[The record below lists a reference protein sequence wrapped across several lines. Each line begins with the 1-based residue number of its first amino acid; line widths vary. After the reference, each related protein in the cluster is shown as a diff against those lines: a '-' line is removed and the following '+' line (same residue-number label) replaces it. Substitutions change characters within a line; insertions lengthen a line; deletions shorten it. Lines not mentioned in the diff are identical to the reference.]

1 MSFKDYVWNKNFELK
16 GYFSDSPSNIASNDS
31 LSGILHY
38 TPQEIILELFGE
50 FPDETGNSFG
60 FSKDLEKIYGFS
72 SDGNVLILNT
82 YGKTMEHISTPG
94 FSIIKYRIEKFKL
107 YNIFYNKLENF
118 DSKPEDWVALIDKL
132 EKEEVMEFRFSFE
145 HIEEWI
151 EKSLVTFKYKDD
163 KYIFESSVNDYQ
175 PTKVLIDT
183 LKINFEDCASLY
195 PLYETTSFRSKYY
208 IKFTPLDSETKEFDD
223 FYDAARKFNGFI
235 EILSNV
241 PISFTN
247 IEFLV
252 QDVLIDEN
260 RIPLIN
266 GKFFVQHA
274 RKYKKWNKSSQ
285 QNISLS
291 KLDTNFEQ
299 ILNHWFDK
307 TEELEFI
314 VKQFSK
320 NLHGDLY
327 IEDQLVDAIRNLEVY
342 SRNFKIEQNGKTR
355 KLILAERLKEL
366 FTSIDNSIKDKILP
380 IELDMDSFIN
390 KLVQTRNY
398 YTHGD
403 KKERYPEMITNFNE
417 MYDTKVLLQEV
428 LRYYIYKELG
438 RKYDFRNI

>member
-1 MSFKDYVWNKNFELK
+1 MSFNDYVWDQDFELK
-16 GYFSDSPSNIASNDS
+16 GYFSDSPGNIASNDS

-38 TPQEIILELFGE
+38 TPQEITLEIYGE

-60 FSKDLEKIYGFS
+60 FSKDLEKIYGFT

-94 FSIIKYRIEKFKL
+94 FSIIKYGIEKFKL
-107 YNIFYNKLENF
+107 YDIFYSKLENF
-118 DSKPEDWVALIDKL
+118 NSKPDDWIALFEKL
-132 EKEEVMEFRFSFE
+132 KREEVMEFRFSFD

-151 EKSLVTFKYKDD
+151 EKSLVTIKRKENKD
-163 KYIFESSVNDYQ
+163 IFESSINDYK
-175 PTKVLIDT
+175 TTIALIKS
-183 LKINFEDCASLY
+183 LNIKFEDSPILY
-195 PLYETTSFRSKYY
+195 LSYTSTSFRSNYY
-208 IKFTPLDSETKEFDD
+208 IKFTPFNSDTKKFND
-223 FYDAARKFNGFI
+223 FYGAARKFNEFI

-252 QDVLIDEN
+252 QDVSIDEN
-260 RIPLIN
+260 RIPLIK

-285 QNISLS
+285 KKISLS
-291 KLDTNFEQ
+291 KLDTNFNQ

-320 NLHGDLY
+320 ILHADLY
-327 IEDQLVDAIRNLEVY
+327 LEDQLVDAIRNLEVY
-342 SRNFKIEQNGKTR
+342 SRNFQIEQNGKKRELT
-355 KLILAERLKEL
+355 LSERLKEL
-366 FTSIDNSIKDKILP
+366 FNSIDKVNQDKILP
-380 IELDMDSFIN
+380 IELDKDSFIT

-403 KKERYPEMITNFNE
+403 KKQRYPEMITNFNE

-428 LRYYIYKELG
+428 LRYYIHKELG
-438 RKYDFRNI
+438 MKYDF

>member
-1 MSFKDYVWNKNFELK
+1 MSFNDYVWDKDFELK

-38 TPQEIILELFGE
+38 TPQEITLEIYGE
-50 FPDETGNSFG
+50 FPDETGNLFG
-60 FSKDLEKIYGFS
+60 FSKDLEKIYGFT

-94 FSIIKYRIEKFKL
+94 FSIIKYGIEKFKL
-107 YNIFYNKLENF
+107 YDIFYSKLENF
-118 DSKPEDWVALIDKL
+118 NSKPDDWIALFEKL
-132 EKEEVMEFRFSFE
+132 KREEVMEFRFSFD

-151 EKSLVTFKYKDD
+151 EKSLVTIKRKENKD
-163 KYIFESSVNDYQ
+163 IFESSINDYK
-175 PTKVLIDT
+175 TTIALIKS
-183 LKINFEDCASLY
+183 LNIKFEDSPILY
-195 PLYETTSFRSKYY
+195 LSYTSTSFRSNYY
-208 IKFTPLDSETKEFDD
+208 IKFTPFNSDTKKFND
-223 FYDAARKFNGFI
+223 FYGAARKFNEFI

-252 QDVLIDEN
+252 QDILIDEN
-260 RIPLIN
+260 RIPLIK
-266 GKFFVQHA
+266 GKFFVQHD

-291 KLDTNFEQ
+291 KLDTDFDQ

-327 IEDQLVDAIRNLEVY
+327 LEDQLVDAIRNLEVY
-342 SRNFKIEQNGKTR
+342 SRNFQIDQNGKQR
-355 KLILAERLKEL
+355 KLFLSKRLKEL
-366 FTSIDNSIKDKILP
+366 FTSIDNINQDKIFP
-380 IELDMDSFIN
+380 KELDRKSFIK
-390 KLVQTRNY
+390 KLVDTRNY

-403 KKERYPEMITNFNE
+403 KKENHPKLITDFHE

-428 LRYYIYKELG
+428 LRYFIYKELG
-438 RKYDFRNI
+438 MEYDL

>member
-1 MSFKDYVWNKNFELK
+1 MSFKDYVLDKDFELR
-16 GYFSDSPSNIASNDS
+16 GYFSDSPGNIASNDS
-31 LSGILHY
+31 LSGVLHY
-38 TPQEIILELFGE
+38 TPQEITLELFGE

-94 FSIIKYRIEKFKL
+94 FSIIKYGIEKFKL
-107 YNIFYNKLENF
+107 YNIFYSKLENF
-118 DSKPEDWVALIDKL
+118 DSKSEDWVALIDKL

-151 EKSLVTFKYKDD
+151 EKSLVTIKHRKNKD
-163 KYIFESSVNDYQ
+163 IFESSINDYKS
-175 PTKVLIDT
+175 TNALIKS
-183 LKINFEDCASLY
+183 LKIKFEDSPILY
-195 PLYETTSFRSKYY
+195 SSYTTTSFRSKYY
-208 IKFTPLDSETKEFDD
+208 IKFTPLDSETKKFND

-235 EILSNV
+235 EILSNI

-260 RIPLIN
+260 RIPLIK
-266 GKFFVQHA
+266 GKFFVQHD

-291 KLDTNFEQ
+291 KLDTNFDQ

-327 IEDQLVDAIRNLEVY
+327 LEDQLVDAIRNLEVY
-342 SRNFKIEQNGKTR
+342 SRNFQIDENGKPRELTLS
-355 KLILAERLKEL
+355 KRLKEL
-366 FTSIDNSIKDKILP
+366 FTSIDNINQDKIFP
-380 IELDMDSFIN
+380 KELDRKFFIK
-390 KLVQTRNY
+390 KLVDSRNY

-403 KKERYPEMITNFNE
+403 KKENHPKLITDFHE

-428 LRYYIYKELG
+428 LRYFIYKELG
-438 RKYDFRNI
+438 MNYNL

>member
-1 MSFKDYVWNKNFELK
+1 MSFNDYVWDKDFELK

-38 TPQEIILELFGE
+38 TPQEITLELFGE

-94 FSIIKYRIEKFKL
+94 FSIIKYGIEKFKL
-107 YNIFYNKLENF
+107 YNIFYSKLENF
-118 DSKPEDWVALIDKL
+118 DSKPEDWIALIDKL

-151 EKSLVTFKYKDD
+151 EKSLVTIKYRENKD
-163 KYIFESSVNDYQ
+163 IFESSINDYKS
-175 PTKVLIDT
+175 TNALIKS
-183 LKINFEDCASLY
+183 LKIKFEDSPILY
-195 PLYETTSFRSKYY
+195 SSYTTTSFRSKYF
-208 IKFTPLDSETKEFDD
+208 IKFTPFDSETKKFND

-342 SRNFKIEQNGKTR
+342 SRNFQIDQNGKQR
-355 KLILAERLKEL
+355 KLFLSKRLKEL
-366 FTSIDNSIKDKILP
+366 FTSIDNINQDKIFP
-380 IELDMDSFIN
+380 KELDRKSFIK
-390 KLVQTRNY
+390 KLVDTRNY

-403 KKERYPEMITNFNE
+403 KKENHPKLITDFHE

-428 LRYYIYKELG
+428 LRYFIYKELG
-438 RKYDFRNI
+438 MEYDL

>member
-1 MSFKDYVWNKNFELK
+1 MSFKDYVLDKDFELK
-16 GYFSDSPSNIASNDS
+16 GYFSDSPGNIASNDS

-38 TPQEIILELFGE
+38 TPQEITLELFGE

-94 FSIIKYRIEKFKL
+94 FSIIKYGIENFKL
-107 YNIFYNKLENF
+107 YNIFYSKLENF
-118 DSKPEDWVALIDKL
+118 DSKPEDWVVLIDKL
-132 EKEEVMEFRFSFE
+132 ENEEVMEFRFSFE

-151 EKSLVTFKYKDD
+151 EKSLVTIKHRENKD
-163 KYIFESSVNDYQ
+163 IFESSINDYKS
-175 PTKVLIDT
+175 TNALIKS
-183 LKINFEDCASLY
+183 LKIKFEDSPILY
-195 PLYETTSFRSKYY
+195 SSYTTTSFRSKYY
-208 IKFTPLDSETKEFDD
+208 IKLTPIDSETKKFND

-260 RIPLIN
+260 RISLIN
-266 GKFFVQHA
+266 GKFFVQHD

-291 KLDTNFEQ
+291 KLDTNFDQ

-327 IEDQLVDAIRNLEVY
+327 LEDQLVDAIRNLEVY
-342 SRNFKIEQNGKTR
+342 SRNFHIDQNGKLRELTLS
-355 KLILAERLKEL
+355 KRLKKL
-366 FTSIDNSIKDKILP
+366 FTSIDNINKDKIFP
-380 IELDMDSFIN
+380 KELDRKSFIK
-390 KLVQTRNY
+390 KLVDTRNY

-403 KKERYPEMITNFNE
+403 KKENHPKLITDFHE
-417 MYDTKVLLQEV
+417 MYDTKVLLQEI
-428 LRYYIYKELG
+428 LRYFIYKELG
-438 RKYDFRNI
+438 MEYDLRNL

>member
-1 MSFKDYVWNKNFELK
+1 MSFNDYVWDQDFELK
-16 GYFSDSPSNIASNDS
+16 GYFSDSPGNIASNDS

-38 TPQEIILELFGE
+38 TPQEITLEIFGE
-50 FPDETGNSFG
+50 FSDETGNSFG
-60 FSKDLEKIYGFS
+60 FSKDLEKIYGFT

-94 FSIIKYRIEKFKL
+94 FSIIKYGIEKFKL
-107 YNIFYNKLENF
+107 YDIFYSKLENF
-118 DSKPEDWVALIDKL
+118 NSKPDDWIALFEKL
-132 EKEEVMEFRFSFE
+132 KREEVMEFRFSFD

-151 EKSLVTFKYKDD
+151 EKSLVTIKRKENKD
-163 KYIFESSVNDYQ
+163 IFESSINDYK
-175 PTKVLIDT
+175 TTIALIKS
-183 LKINFEDCASLY
+183 LNIKFEDSPILY
-195 PLYETTSFRSKYY
+195 LSYTSTSFRSNYY
-208 IKFTPLDSETKEFDD
+208 IKFTPVNSDTKKFND
-223 FYDAARKFNGFI
+223 FYGAARKFNEFI

-252 QDVLIDEN
+252 QDVLIDKN
-260 RIPLIN
+260 HIPLIK

-285 QNISLS
+285 KNISLS

-327 IEDQLVDAIRNLEVY
+327 LEDQLVDAIRNLEVY
-342 SRNFKIEQNGKTR
+342 SRNFKLDENGKTR
-355 KLILAERLKEL
+355 KMILSERLKEL
-366 FTSIDNSIKDKILP
+366 FTSIDKINQDKILP
-380 IELDMDSFIN
+380 IELDKDSFIT

-403 KKERYPEMITNFNE
+403 KKQRYPEMITNFNE

-438 RKYDFRNI
+438 MKYDF

>member
-1 MSFKDYVWNKNFELK
+1 MSFNDYVWDKDFELK

-38 TPQEIILELFGE
+38 TPQEITLELFGE

-94 FSIIKYRIEKFKL
+94 FSIIKYGIEKFKL
-107 YNIFYNKLENF
+107 YNIFYSELENF
-118 DSKPEDWVALIDKL
+118 DSKPDDWVALIDKL

-151 EKSLVTFKYKDD
+151 EKSLVTIKYRENKD
-163 KYIFESSVNDYQ
+163 IFESSINDYKS
-175 PTKVLIDT
+175 TNALIKS
-183 LKINFEDCASLY
+183 LKIKFEDSPILY
-195 PLYETTSFRSKYY
+195 SSYTTTSFRSKYF
-208 IKFTPLDSETKEFDD
+208 IKFTPFDSETKKFND

-252 QDVLIDEN
+252 QDILIDEN
-260 RIPLIN
+260 RIPLIK
-266 GKFFVQHA
+266 GKFFVQHD

-291 KLDTNFEQ
+291 KLDTDFDQ

-327 IEDQLVDAIRNLEVY
+327 LEDQLVDAIRNLEVY
-342 SRNFKIEQNGKTR
+342 SRNFQINQNGKQR
-355 KLILAERLKEL
+355 KLFLSKRLKEL
-366 FTSIDNSIKDKILP
+366 FTSIDNINQDKIFP
-380 IELDMDSFIN
+380 KELDRKSFIK
-390 KLVQTRNY
+390 KLVDTRNY

-403 KKERYPEMITNFNE
+403 KKENHPKLITDFHE

-428 LRYYIYKELG
+428 LRYFIYKELG
-438 RKYDFRNI
+438 MEYDL

>member
-1 MSFKDYVWNKNFELK
+1 MSFNDYVWDKDFELK
-16 GYFSDSPSNIASNDS
+16 GYFSDSPGNIASNDS

-38 TPQEIILELFGE
+38 TPQEITLEIYGE

-60 FSKDLEKIYGFS
+60 FSKDLEKIYGFT

-82 YGKTMEHISTPG
+82 YGKTMEYISTPG
-94 FSIIKYRIEKFKL
+94 FSIIKYGIEKFKL
-107 YNIFYNKLENF
+107 YDIFYSKLENF
-118 DSKPEDWVALIDKL
+118 NSKPDDWIALFEKL
-132 EKEEVMEFRFSFE
+132 KREEVMEFRFSFD

-151 EKSLVTFKYKDD
+151 EKSLVTIKRKENKD
-163 KYIFESSVNDYQ
+163 IFESSINDYK
-175 PTKVLIDT
+175 TTIALIKS
-183 LKINFEDCASLY
+183 LNIKFEDSPILY
-195 PLYETTSFRSKYY
+195 LSYTSTSFRSNYY
-208 IKFTPLDSETKEFDD
+208 IKFTPFNSDTKKFND
-223 FYDAARKFNGFI
+223 FYGAARKFNEFI

-252 QDVLIDEN
+252 QDVSIDEN
-260 RIPLIN
+260 RIPLIK

-285 QNISLS
+285 KKISLS
-291 KLDTNFEQ
+291 KLDTNFNQ

-320 NLHGDLY
+320 NLHADLY
-327 IEDQLVDAIRNLEVY
+327 LEDQLVDAIRNLEVY
-342 SRNFKIEQNGKTR
+342 SRNFQIEQNGKKRELT
-355 KLILAERLKEL
+355 LSERLKEL
-366 FTSIDNSIKDKILP
+366 FNSIDKVNQDKILP
-380 IELDMDSFIN
+380 IELDKDSFIT

-403 KKERYPEMITNFNE
+403 KKQRYPEMITNFNE

-428 LRYYIYKELG
+428 LRYYIHKELG
-438 RKYDFRNI
+438 MKYDF

>member
-1 MSFKDYVWNKNFELK
+1 MSFKDYVLDKDFELR
-16 GYFSDSPSNIASNDS
+16 GYFSDSPGNIASNDS
-31 LSGILHY
+31 LSGVLHY
-38 TPQEIILELFGE
+38 TPQEITLELFGE
-50 FPDETGNSFG
+50 FPDEIGNSFG

-94 FSIIKYRIEKFKL
+94 FSIIKYGIEKFKL
-107 YNIFYNKLENF
+107 YNIFYSKLENF
-118 DSKPEDWVALIDKL
+118 DSKSEDWVALIDKL

-151 EKSLVTFKYKDD
+151 EKSLVTIKHRKNKD
-163 KYIFESSVNDYQ
+163 IFESSINDYKS
-175 PTKVLIDT
+175 TNALIKS
-183 LKINFEDCASLY
+183 LKIKFEDSPILY
-195 PLYETTSFRSKYY
+195 SSYTTTSFRSKYY
-208 IKFTPLDSETKEFDD
+208 IKFTPLDSETKKFND
-223 FYDAARKFNGFI
+223 FYDAACKFNGFI
-235 EILSNV
+235 EILSNI

-260 RIPLIN
+260 RIPLIK
-266 GKFFVQHA
+266 GKFFVQHD

-291 KLDTNFEQ
+291 KLDTNFDQ

-327 IEDQLVDAIRNLEVY
+327 LEDQLVDAIRNLEVY
-342 SRNFKIEQNGKTR
+342 SRNFQIDENGKPRELTLS
-355 KLILAERLKEL
+355 KRLKEL
-366 FTSIDNSIKDKILP
+366 FTSIDNINQDKIFP
-380 IELDMDSFIN
+380 KELDRKFFIK
-390 KLVQTRNY
+390 KLVDTRNY

-403 KKERYPEMITNFNE
+403 KKENHPKLITDFHE

-428 LRYYIYKELG
+428 LRYFIYKELG
-438 RKYDFRNI
+438 MNYNL

>member
-1 MSFKDYVWNKNFELK
+1 MSFNDYVWDKDFELK
-16 GYFSDSPSNIASNDS
+16 GYFSDSPGNIASNDS

-38 TPQEIILELFGE
+38 TPQEITLEIYGE

-60 FSKDLEKIYGFS
+60 FSKDLEKIYGFT

-94 FSIIKYRIEKFKL
+94 FSIIKYGIEKFKL
-107 YNIFYNKLENF
+107 YDIFYSKLENF
-118 DSKPEDWVALIDKL
+118 NSKPDDWIALFEKL
-132 EKEEVMEFRFSFE
+132 KREEVMEFRFSFD

-151 EKSLVTFKYKDD
+151 EKSLVTIKRKENKD
-163 KYIFESSVNDYQ
+163 IFESSINDYK
-175 PTKVLIDT
+175 TTIALIKS
-183 LKINFEDCASLY
+183 LNIKFEDSPILY
-195 PLYETTSFRSKYY
+195 LSYTSTSFRSNYY
-208 IKFTPLDSETKEFDD
+208 IKFTPFNSDTKKFND
-223 FYDAARKFNGFI
+223 FYGAARKFNEFI

-252 QDVLIDEN
+252 QDVSIDEN
-260 RIPLIN
+260 RIPLIK

-285 QNISLS
+285 KKISLS
-291 KLDTNFEQ
+291 KLDTNFNQ

-320 NLHGDLY
+320 NLHADLY
-327 IEDQLVDAIRNLEVY
+327 LEDQLVDAIRNLEVY
-342 SRNFKIEQNGKTR
+342 SRNFQIEQNGKKRELT
-355 KLILAERLKEL
+355 LSERLKEL
-366 FTSIDNSIKDKILP
+366 FNSIDKVNQDKILP
-380 IELDMDSFIN
+380 IELDKDSFIT

-403 KKERYPEMITNFNE
+403 KKQRYPEMITNFNE

-428 LRYYIYKELG
+428 LRYYIHKELG
-438 RKYDFRNI
+438 MKYDF

>member
-1 MSFKDYVWNKNFELK
+1 MSFKDYVLDKDFELK
-16 GYFSDSPSNIASNDS
+16 GYFSDSPGNIASNDS

-38 TPQEIILELFGE
+38 TPQEITLELFGE

-60 FSKDLEKIYGFS
+60 FNKDLEKIYGFS

-82 YGKTMEHISTPG
+82 YGKTMEYISTPG
-94 FSIIKYRIEKFKL
+94 FSIIKYGIEKFKL
-107 YNIFYNKLENF
+107 YNIFYSKLENF
-118 DSKPEDWVALIDKL
+118 HSKPDDWVALIDKL

-151 EKSLVTFKYKDD
+151 EKSLVTIKRRENKD
-163 KYIFESSVNDYQ
+163 IFESSINDYK
-175 PTKVLIDT
+175 TTNALIKS
-183 LKINFEDCASLY
+183 LKIKFEDSPILY
-195 PLYETTSFRSKYY
+195 LSYTTTSFRSNYY
-208 IKFTPLDSETKEFDD
+208 IRFTPFDSETKKFND
-223 FYDAARKFNGFI
+223 FYDAASKFNGFI
-235 EILSNV
+235 EILSIV
-241 PISFTN
+241 PILFTN

-252 QDVLIDEN
+252 QDLLIDEN
-260 RIPLIN
+260 RIPLIK
-266 GKFFVQHA
+266 GKFFVQHD

-291 KLDTNFEQ
+291 KLDTNFDQ

-327 IEDQLVDAIRNLEVY
+327 LEDQLVDAIRNLEVY
-342 SRNFKIEQNGKTR
+342 SRNFHIDQNGKPR
-355 KLILAERLKEL
+355 KMSLSERLKEL
-366 FTSIDNSIKDKILP
+366 FTSIDNLNQEKIFP
-380 IELDMDSFIN
+380 KELDRQSFIK

-403 KKERYPEMITNFNE
+403 KKENHPKLITNFKE
-417 MYDTKVLLQEV
+417 MYDTKILLQEV
-428 LRYYIYKELG
+428 LRYFIYKELG
-438 RKYDFRNI
+438 MKYDL

>member
-1 MSFKDYVWNKNFELK
+1 MSFKDYVLDKDFELK
-16 GYFSDSPSNIASNDS
+16 GYFSDSPGNIASNDS
-31 LSGILHY
+31 LSGVLHY
-38 TPQEIILELFGE
+38 TPQEITLELFGE

-94 FSIIKYRIEKFKL
+94 FSIIKYGIEKFKL
-107 YNIFYNKLENF
+107 YNIFYSKLENF
-118 DSKPEDWVALIDKL
+118 DSKSEDWVALIDKL

-151 EKSLVTFKYKDD
+151 EKSLVTIKHRKNKD
-163 KYIFESSVNDYQ
+163 IFESSINDYKS
-175 PTKVLIDT
+175 TNALIKS
-183 LKINFEDCASLY
+183 LKIKFEDSPILY
-195 PLYETTSFRSKYY
+195 SSYTTTSFRSKYY
-208 IKFTPLDSETKEFDD
+208 IKFTPLDSETKKFND

-235 EILSNV
+235 EILSNI

-260 RIPLIN
+260 RIPLIK
-266 GKFFVQHA
+266 GKFFVQHD

-291 KLDTNFEQ
+291 KLDTNFDQ

-327 IEDQLVDAIRNLEVY
+327 LEDQLVDAIRNLEVY
-342 SRNFKIEQNGKTR
+342 SRNFQIDENGKPRELTLS
-355 KLILAERLKEL
+355 KRLKEL
-366 FTSIDNSIKDKILP
+366 FTSIDNINQDKIFP
-380 IELDMDSFIN
+380 KELDRKFFIK
-390 KLVQTRNY
+390 KLVDTRNY

-403 KKERYPEMITNFNE
+403 KKENHPKLITDFHE

-428 LRYYIYKELG
+428 LRYFIYKELG
-438 RKYDFRNI
+438 MNYNL

>member
-94 FSIIKYRIEKFKL
+94 FSIIKYGIEKFKL
-107 YNIFYNKLENF
+107 YNIFYNRLENF

-151 EKSLVTFKYKDD
+151 EKSLVTIKHRENKD
-163 KYIFESSVNDYQ
+163 IFESLINDYKS
-175 PTKVLIDT
+175 TNVLINS
-183 LKINFEDCASLY
+183 LKIKFEDSPILY
-195 PLYETTSFRSKYY
+195 LSYTTTSFRSNYY
-208 IKFTPLDSETKEFDD
+208 IKFTPSDSETKNFND

-260 RIPLIN
+260 RIPLIK
-266 GKFFVQHA
+266 GKFFVQHD

-291 KLDTNFEQ
+291 KLDTNFDQ

-327 IEDQLVDAIRNLEVY
+327 LEDQLVDAIRNLEVY
-342 SRNFKIEQNGKTR
+342 SRNFQNFKIEQNGKSR
-355 KLILAERLKEL
+355 KPSLFERLKRI
-366 FTSIDNSIKDKILP
+366 FTAIDKINKEKIFP
-380 IELDMDSFIN
+380 KELDRKSFIK
-390 KLVQTRNY
+390 KLVDTRNY

-403 KKERYPEMITNFNE
+403 KKENHPKLITNFNE
-417 MYDTKVLLQEV
+417 MYDTKILLQKV
-428 LRYYIYKELG
+428 LRYFIYKELG
-438 RKYDFRNI
+438 MKYDL

>member
-1 MSFKDYVWNKNFELK
+1 MSFKDYVLDKDFELK
-16 GYFSDSPSNIASNDS
+16 GYFSDSPGNIASNDS

-38 TPQEIILELFGE
+38 TPQEITLELFGE

-60 FSKDLEKIYGFS
+60 FNKDLEKIYGFS

-82 YGKTMEHISTPG
+82 YGKTMEYISTPG
-94 FSIIKYRIEKFKL
+94 FSIIKYGIEKFKL
-107 YNIFYNKLENF
+107 YNIFYSKLENF
-118 DSKPEDWVALIDKL
+118 HSKPDDWVALIDKL

-151 EKSLVTFKYKDD
+151 EKSLVTIKRRENKD
-163 KYIFESSVNDYQ
+163 IFESSINDYK
-175 PTKVLIDT
+175 TTNALIKS
-183 LKINFEDCASLY
+183 LKIKFEDSPILY
-195 PLYETTSFRSKYY
+195 LSYTTTSFRSNYY
-208 IKFTPLDSETKEFDD
+208 IKFTPSDSETKNFND

-260 RIPLIN
+260 RIPLIM
-266 GKFFVQHA
+266 GKFFVQHD

-291 KLDTNFEQ
+291 KLDTNFDQ

-327 IEDQLVDAIRNLEVY
+327 LEDQLVDAIRNLEVY
-342 SRNFKIEQNGKTR
+342 SRNFHIDQNGKPR
-355 KLILAERLKEL
+355 KMSLSERLKEL
-366 FTSIDNSIKDKILP
+366 FTSIDNLNQEKIFP
-380 IELDMDSFIN
+380 KELDRQSFIK

-403 KKERYPEMITNFNE
+403 KKENHPKLITNFKE
-417 MYDTKVLLQEV
+417 MYDTKILLQEV
-428 LRYYIYKELG
+428 LRYFIYKELG
-438 RKYDFRNI
+438 MKYDL

>member
-1 MSFKDYVWNKNFELK
+1 MSFNDYVWNKDFELK
-16 GYFSDSPSNIASNDS
+16 GYFSDSPGNIASNDS

-38 TPQEIILELFGE
+38 TPQEITLEIFGE
-50 FPDETGNSFG
+50 FSDETGNSFG
-60 FSKDLEKIYGFS
+60 FSKDLEKIYGFT

-82 YGKTMEHISTPG
+82 YGKTMEYISTPG
-94 FSIIKYRIEKFKL
+94 FSIIKYGIEKFKL
-107 YNIFYNKLENF
+107 YDIFYSKLENF
-118 DSKPEDWVALIDKL
+118 NSKPEDWIVLFDKL
-132 EKEEVMEFRFSFE
+132 KREEIMEFRFSFD

-151 EKSLVTFKYKDD
+151 EKSLVTIKRKENKD
-163 KYIFESSVNDYQ
+163 IFESSINDYK
-175 PTKVLIDT
+175 TTIALIES
-183 LKINFEDCASLY
+183 LNIKFEDSPILY
-195 PLYETTSFRSKYY
+195 LSYTSTSFRSNYY
-208 IKFTPLDSETKEFDD
+208 IKFTPVNSDTKKFND
-223 FYDAARKFNGFI
+223 FYGAARKFNEFI

-252 QDVLIDEN
+252 QDLLIDEN
-260 RIPLIN
+260 RIPLIK
-266 GKFFVQHA
+266 GKFFVQHD

-291 KLDTNFEQ
+291 NLDTNFDQ

-320 NLHGDLY
+320 NLHSDLY

-342 SRNFKIEQNGKTR
+342 SRNFKIEQNGKSR

-366 FTSIDNSIKDKILP
+366 FTSIDNSIQDKILP

-438 RKYDFRNI
+438 MKYDF

>member
-1 MSFKDYVWNKNFELK
+1 MSFNDYVWDKDFELK

-38 TPQEIILELFGE
+38 TPQEITLELFGE

-94 FSIIKYRIEKFKL
+94 FSIIKYGIEKFKL
-107 YNIFYNKLENF
+107 YNIFYSKLENF
-118 DSKPEDWVALIDKL
+118 DSKPEDWIALIDKL

-151 EKSLVTFKYKDD
+151 EKSLVTIKYRENKD
-163 KYIFESSVNDYQ
+163 IFESSINDYKS
-175 PTKVLIDT
+175 TNALIKS
-183 LKINFEDCASLY
+183 LKIKFEDSPILY
-195 PLYETTSFRSKYY
+195 SSYTTTSFRSKYF
-208 IKFTPLDSETKEFDD
+208 IKFTPFDSETKKFND

-252 QDVLIDEN
+252 QDILIDEN
-260 RIPLIN
+260 RIPLIK
-266 GKFFVQHA
+266 GKFFVQHD

-291 KLDTNFEQ
+291 KLDTDFDQ

-327 IEDQLVDAIRNLEVY
+327 LEDQLVDAIRNLEVY
-342 SRNFKIEQNGKTR
+342 SRNFQIDQNGKQR
-355 KLILAERLKEL
+355 KLFLSKRLKEL
-366 FTSIDNSIKDKILP
+366 FTSIDNINQDKIFP
-380 IELDMDSFIN
+380 KELDRKSFIK
-390 KLVQTRNY
+390 KLVDTRNY

-403 KKERYPEMITNFNE
+403 KKENHPKLITDFHE

-428 LRYYIYKELG
+428 LRYFIYKELG
-438 RKYDFRNI
+438 MEYDL

>member
-1 MSFKDYVWNKNFELK
+1 MSFKDYVLDKDFELR
-16 GYFSDSPSNIASNDS
+16 GYFSDSPGNIASNDS
-31 LSGILHY
+31 LSGVLHY
-38 TPQEIILELFGE
+38 TPQEITLELFGE

-94 FSIIKYRIEKFKL
+94 FSIIKYGIEKFKL
-107 YNIFYNKLENF
+107 YNIFYSKLENF
-118 DSKPEDWVALIDKL
+118 DSKSEDWVALIDKL

-151 EKSLVTFKYKDD
+151 EKSLVTIKHRKNKD
-163 KYIFESSVNDYQ
+163 IFESSINDYKS
-175 PTKVLIDT
+175 TNALIKS
-183 LKINFEDCASLY
+183 LKIKFEDSPILY
-195 PLYETTSFRSKYY
+195 SSYTTTSFRSKYY
-208 IKFTPLDSETKEFDD
+208 IKFTPLDSETKKFND

-235 EILSNV
+235 EILSNI

-260 RIPLIN
+260 RIPLIK
-266 GKFFVQHA
+266 GKFFVQHD

-291 KLDTNFEQ
+291 KLDTNFDQ

-327 IEDQLVDAIRNLEVY
+327 LEDQLVDAIRNLEVY
-342 SRNFKIEQNGKTR
+342 SRNFQIDENGKPRELTLS
-355 KLILAERLKEL
+355 KRLKEL
-366 FTSIDNSIKDKILP
+366 FTSIDNINQDKIFP
-380 IELDMDSFIN
+380 KELDRKFFIK
-390 KLVQTRNY
+390 KLVDTRNY

-403 KKERYPEMITNFNE
+403 KKENHPKLITDFHE

-428 LRYYIYKELG
+428 LRYFIYKELG
-438 RKYDFRNI
+438 MNYNL

>member
-1 MSFKDYVWNKNFELK
+1 MSFKDYILDKDFELK
-16 GYFSDSPSNIASNDS
+16 GYFSDSPGNIASNDS
-31 LSGILHY
+31 LSGVLHY
-38 TPQEIILELFGE
+38 TPQEITLELFGE

-94 FSIIKYRIEKFKL
+94 FSIIKYGIEKFKL
-107 YNIFYNKLENF
+107 YNIFYSKLENF

-151 EKSLVTFKYKDD
+151 EKSLVTIKHRKNKD
-163 KYIFESSVNDYQ
+163 IFESSINDYKS
-175 PTKVLIDT
+175 TNALIKS
-183 LKINFEDCASLY
+183 LKIKFEDSPILY
-195 PLYETTSFRSKYY
+195 SSYTTTSFRSKYY
-208 IKFTPLDSETKEFDD
+208 IKFTPLDSETKNFND

-252 QDVLIDEN
+252 QDVLIDKN
-260 RIPLIN
+260 HIPLIK

-285 QNISLS
+285 KNISLS

-327 IEDQLVDAIRNLEVY
+327 LEDQLVDAIRNLEVY
-342 SRNFKIEQNGKTR
+342 SRNFQIDENGKPRELTLY
-355 KLILAERLKEL
+355 KRLKEL
-366 FTSIDNSIKDKILP
+366 FTSIDNINQDKIFP
-380 IELDMDSFIN
+380 KELDRKSFIR
-390 KLVQTRNY
+390 KLVDTRNY

-403 KKERYPEMITNFNE
+403 KKENHPKLITDFHE

-428 LRYYIYKELG
+428 LRYFIYKELG
-438 RKYDFRNI
+438 MEYDL

>member
-1 MSFKDYVWNKNFELK
+1 MSFNDYVWDKDFELK

-38 TPQEIILELFGE
+38 TPQEITLELFGE

-94 FSIIKYRIEKFKL
+94 FSIIKYGIEKFKL
-107 YNIFYNKLENF
+107 YNIFYSKLENF
-118 DSKPEDWVALIDKL
+118 DSKPEDWIALIDKL

-151 EKSLVTFKYKDD
+151 EKSLVTIKYRENKD
-163 KYIFESSVNDYQ
+163 IFESSINDYKS
-175 PTKVLIDT
+175 TNALIKS
-183 LKINFEDCASLY
+183 LKIKFEDSPILY
-195 PLYETTSFRSKYY
+195 SSYTTTSFRSKYF
-208 IKFTPLDSETKEFDD
+208 IKFTPFDSETKKFND

-252 QDVLIDEN
+252 QDVSIDEN
-260 RIPLIN
+260 RIPLIK

-285 QNISLS
+285 KNISLS
-291 KLDTNFEQ
+291 KLDTNFNQ

-327 IEDQLVDAIRNLEVY
+327 LEDQLVDAIRNLEVY
-342 SRNFKIEQNGKTR
+342 SRNFQIDQNGKQR
-355 KLILAERLKEL
+355 KLFLSKRLKEL
-366 FTSIDNSIKDKILP
+366 FTSIDNINQDKIFP
-380 IELDMDSFIN
+380 KELDRKSFIK
-390 KLVQTRNY
+390 KLVDTRNY

-403 KKERYPEMITNFNE
+403 KKENHPKLITDFHE

-428 LRYYIYKELG
+428 LRYFIYKELG
-438 RKYDFRNI
+438 MEYDL

>member
-1 MSFKDYVWNKNFELK
+1 MSFKDYVWDKDFELK
-16 GYFSDSPSNIASNDS
+16 GYFSDSPGNIASNDS

-38 TPQEIILELFGE
+38 TPQEITLELFGE
-50 FPDETGNSFG
+50 FSDETGNSFG

-72 SDGNVLILNT
+72 SDGNILILNT

-94 FSIIKYRIEKFKL
+94 FSIIKYGIENFKL
-107 YNIFYNKLENF
+107 YNILYSELGNF
-118 DSKPEDWVALIDKL
+118 DSKPEDWIALIDKL

-151 EKSLVTFKYKDD
+151 EKSLVTIKYRENKD
-163 KYIFESSVNDYQ
+163 IFESSINDYKS
-175 PTKVLIDT
+175 TNALIKS
-183 LKINFEDCASLY
+183 LKIKFEDSPILY
-195 PLYETTSFRSKYY
+195 SSYTTMSFRSKYY
-208 IKFTPLDSETKEFDD
+208 IKFTPLDSETKKFND

-260 RIPLIN
+260 RISLIK
-266 GKFFVQHA
+266 GKFFVQHD

-291 KLDTNFEQ
+291 KLDTDFNQ

-327 IEDQLVDAIRNLEVY
+327 LEDQLVDAIRNLEVY
-342 SRNFKIEQNGKTR
+342 SRNFQIDQNGKSR
-355 KLILAERLKEL
+355 KPSLFERLKRI
-366 FTSIDNSIKDKILP
+366 FTAIDKINKDKIFP
-380 IELDMDSFIN
+380 KGLDRKSFIK
-390 KLVQTRNY
+390 KLVDTRNY

-403 KKERYPEMITNFNE
+403 KKENHPKLITDFHE

-438 RKYDFRNI
+438 MKYDL

>member
-1 MSFKDYVWNKNFELK
+1 MSFNDYVWDQDFELK
-16 GYFSDSPSNIASNDS
+16 GYFSDSPGNIASNDS

-38 TPQEIILELFGE
+38 TPQEITLEIYGE

-60 FSKDLEKIYGFS
+60 FSKDLEKIYGFT

-94 FSIIKYRIEKFKL
+94 FSIIKYGIEKFKL
-107 YNIFYNKLENF
+107 YDIFYSKLENF
-118 DSKPEDWVALIDKL
+118 NSKPDDWIALFEKL
-132 EKEEVMEFRFSFE
+132 KREEVMEFRFSFD

-151 EKSLVTFKYKDD
+151 EKSLVTIKRKENKD
-163 KYIFESSVNDYQ
+163 IFESSINDYK
-175 PTKVLIDT
+175 TTIALIKS
-183 LKINFEDCASLY
+183 LNIKFEDSPILY
-195 PLYETTSFRSKYY
+195 LSYTSTSFRSNYY
-208 IKFTPLDSETKEFDD
+208 IKFTPFNSDTKKFND
-223 FYDAARKFNGFI
+223 FYGAARKFNEFI

-252 QDVLIDEN
+252 QDVSIDEN
-260 RIPLIN
+260 RIPLIK

-285 QNISLS
+285 KKISLS
-291 KLDTNFEQ
+291 KLDTNFNQ

-320 NLHGDLY
+320 NLHADLY
-327 IEDQLVDAIRNLEVY
+327 LEDQLVDAIRNLEVY
-342 SRNFKIEQNGKTR
+342 SRNFQIEQNGKKRELT
-355 KLILAERLKEL
+355 LSERLKEL
-366 FTSIDNSIKDKILP
+366 FNSIDKVNQDKILP
-380 IELDMDSFIN
+380 IELDKDSFIT

-403 KKERYPEMITNFNE
+403 KKQRYPEMITNFNE

-428 LRYYIYKELG
+428 LRYYIHKELG
-438 RKYDFRNI
+438 MKYDF

>member
-1 MSFKDYVWNKNFELK
+1 MSFKDYVLDKDFELK
-16 GYFSDSPSNIASNDS
+16 GYFSDSPGNIASNDS

-38 TPQEIILELFGE
+38 TPQEITLELFGE

-94 FSIIKYRIEKFKL
+94 FSIIKYGIENFKL
-107 YNIFYNKLENF
+107 YNIFYSKLENF
-118 DSKPEDWVALIDKL
+118 DSKPEDWVVLIDKL
-132 EKEEVMEFRFSFE
+132 ENEEVMEFRFSFE

-151 EKSLVTFKYKDD
+151 EKSLVTIKHRENKD
-163 KYIFESSVNDYQ
+163 IFESSINDYKS
-175 PTKVLIDT
+175 TNALIKS
-183 LKINFEDCASLY
+183 LKIKFEDSPILY
-195 PLYETTSFRSKYY
+195 SSYTTTSFRSKYY
-208 IKFTPLDSETKEFDD
+208 IKLTPIDSETKKFND

-260 RIPLIN
+260 RISLIN
-266 GKFFVQHA
+266 GKFFVQHD

-291 KLDTNFEQ
+291 KLDTDFDQ

-327 IEDQLVDAIRNLEVY
+327 VEDQLVDAIRNLEVY
-342 SRNFKIEQNGKTR
+342 SRNFHIDQNGKLRELTLS
-355 KLILAERLKEL
+355 KRLKKL
-366 FTSIDNSIKDKILP
+366 FTSIDNINKDKIFP
-380 IELDMDSFIN
+380 KELDRKSFIK
-390 KLVQTRNY
+390 KLVDTRNY

-403 KKERYPEMITNFNE
+403 KKENHPKLITDFHE
-417 MYDTKVLLQEV
+417 MYDTKVLLQEI
-428 LRYYIYKELG
+428 LRYFIYKELG
-438 RKYDFRNI
+438 MEYDLRNL

>member
-1 MSFKDYVWNKNFELK
+1 MSFKDYVWDKDFELK
-16 GYFSDSPSNIASNDS
+16 GYFSDSPGNIASNDS

-38 TPQEIILELFGE
+38 TPQEITLELFGE

-94 FSIIKYRIEKFKL
+94 FSIIKYGIEKFKL
-107 YNIFYNKLENF
+107 YNIFYRKLENF
-118 DSKPEDWVALIDKL
+118 HSKPEDWIALIDKL
-132 EKEEVMEFRFSFE
+132 EKEEIMEFRFSFE

-151 EKSLVTFKYKDD
+151 EKSLVTIKHRENKD
-163 KYIFESSVNDYQ
+163 IFESSINDYKS
-175 PTKVLIDT
+175 TKAVINS
-183 LKINFEDCASLY
+183 LKINFKDIPILHSSY
-195 PLYETTSFRSKYY
+195 TTTSFRSNYY
-208 IKFTPLDSETKEFDD
+208 INFTPADSETKKFND
-223 FYDAARKFNGFI
+223 FYDAALKFNEFI
-235 EILSNV
+235 EIISNV

-252 QDVLIDEN
+252 QDVLIAEN
-260 RIPLIN
+260 RIPLIE

-291 KLDTNFEQ
+291 KLDTDFDQ

-327 IEDQLVDAIRNLEVY
+327 LEDQLVDAIRNLEVY
-342 SRNFKIEQNGKTR
+342 SRNFQIDENGKPRELTLS
-355 KLILAERLKEL
+355 KRLKEL
-366 FTSIDNSIKDKILP
+366 FTSIDNINQDKIFP
-380 IELDMDSFIN
+380 KELDRKFFIK
-390 KLVQTRNY
+390 KLVDTRNY

-403 KKERYPEMITNFNE
+403 KKENHPKLITDFHE

-428 LRYYIYKELG
+428 LRYFIYKELG
-438 RKYDFRNI
+438 MNYNL

>member
-1 MSFKDYVWNKNFELK
+1 MSFNDYVWDKDFELK
-16 GYFSDSPSNIASNDS
+16 GYFSDSPGNIASNDS

-38 TPQEIILELFGE
+38 TPQEITLEIFGE
-50 FPDETGNSFG
+50 FSDETGNSFG
-60 FSKDLEKIYGFS
+60 FSKDLEKIYGFT

-94 FSIIKYRIEKFKL
+94 FSIIKYGIEKFKL
-107 YNIFYNKLENF
+107 YNIFYSKLENF
-118 DSKPEDWVALIDKL
+118 NSKPEDWIALFDKL
-132 EKEEVMEFRFSFE
+132 KREEVMEFRFSFD

-151 EKSLVTFKYKDD
+151 EKSLVTIKHKENKD
-163 KYIFESSVNDYQ
+163 IFESSINDYK
-175 PTKVLIDT
+175 TTNALIKS
-183 LKINFEDCASLY
+183 LKINFEDIPILHSSY
-195 PLYETTSFRSKYY
+195 RTTSFRSNYY
-208 IKFTPLDSETKEFDD
+208 IKFTPSDSETKKFND
-223 FYDAARKFNGFI
+223 FYDAALKFNEFI

-252 QDVLIDEN
+252 QDVLIAEK
-260 RIPLIN
+260 RISLIK
-266 GKFFVQHA
+266 GKFFAQHA

-285 QNISLS
+285 KNISLS
-291 KLDTNFEQ
+291 KLDNNFDQ

-320 NLHGDLY
+320 NLHADLY
-327 IEDQLVDAIRNLEVY
+327 LEDQLVDAIRNLEVY
-342 SRNFKIEQNGKTR
+342 SRNFQIEQNGKKRELT
-355 KLILAERLKEL
+355 LSERLKEL
-366 FTSIDNSIKDKILP
+366 FNSIDEVNQDKIFP
-380 IELDMDSFIN
+380 IELDKDSFIT

-403 KKERYPEMITNFNE
+403 KKQRYPEMITNFNE
-417 MYDTKVLLQEV
+417 KYDTKVLLQEV

-438 RKYDFRNI
+438 MKYDF

>member
-1 MSFKDYVWNKNFELK
+1 MSFNDYVWDKDFELK

-38 TPQEIILELFGE
+38 TPQEITLELFGE

-94 FSIIKYRIEKFKL
+94 FSIIKYGIEKFKL
-107 YNIFYNKLENF
+107 YNIFYSKLENF
-118 DSKPEDWVALIDKL
+118 DSKPEDWIALIDKL

-151 EKSLVTFKYKDD
+151 EKSLVTIKYRENKD
-163 KYIFESSVNDYQ
+163 IFESSINDYKS
-175 PTKVLIDT
+175 TNALIKS
-183 LKINFEDCASLY
+183 LKIKFEDSPILY
-195 PLYETTSFRSKYY
+195 SSYTTTSFRSKYF
-208 IKFTPLDSETKEFDD
+208 IKFTPFDSETKKFND

-252 QDVLIDEN
+252 QDILIDEN
-260 RIPLIN
+260 RIPLIK
-266 GKFFVQHA
+266 GKFFVQHD

-291 KLDTNFEQ
+291 KLDTDFDQ

-327 IEDQLVDAIRNLEVY
+327 LEDQLVDAIRNLEVY
-342 SRNFKIEQNGKTR
+342 SRNFQIDQNGKQR
-355 KLILAERLKEL
+355 KLFLSKRLKKL
-366 FTSIDNSIKDKILP
+366 FTSIDNINQDKIFP
-380 IELDMDSFIN
+380 KELDRKSFIK
-390 KLVQTRNY
+390 KLVDTRNY

-403 KKERYPEMITNFNE
+403 KKENHPKLITDFHE

-428 LRYYIYKELG
+428 LRYFIYKELG
-438 RKYDFRNI
+438 MEYDL

>member
-1 MSFKDYVWNKNFELK
+1 MSFNDYVWDKDFELK
-16 GYFSDSPSNIASNDS
+16 GYFSDSPGNIASNDS

-38 TPQEIILELFGE
+38 TPQEITLEIFGE
-50 FPDETGNSFG
+50 FSDETGNSFG
-60 FSKDLEKIYGFS
+60 FSKDLEKIYGFT

-82 YGKTMEHISTPG
+82 YGKTMEYISTPG
-94 FSIIKYRIEKFKL
+94 FSIIKYGIEKFKL
-107 YNIFYNKLENF
+107 YDIFYSKLENF
-118 DSKPEDWVALIDKL
+118 NSKPEDWIVLFDKL
-132 EKEEVMEFRFSFE
+132 KREEVMEFRFSFD

-151 EKSLVTFKYKDD
+151 EKSLVTIKRKENKD
-163 KYIFESSVNDYQ
+163 IFESSINDYK
-175 PTKVLIDT
+175 TTIALIES
-183 LKINFEDCASLY
+183 LNIKFEDSPILY
-195 PLYETTSFRSKYY
+195 LSYTSTSFRSNYY
-208 IKFTPLDSETKEFDD
+208 IKFTPVNSDTKKFND
-223 FYDAARKFNGFI
+223 FYGAARKFNEFI

-252 QDVLIDEN
+252 QDVFIAGN
-260 RIPLIN
+260 RIALIK
-266 GKFFVQHA
+266 GKFFVQHD

-291 KLDTNFEQ
+291 KLDTDFDQ

-327 IEDQLVDAIRNLEVY
+327 LEDQLVDAIRNLEVY
-342 SRNFKIEQNGKTR
+342 SRNFQIDQNGKQR
-355 KLILAERLKEL
+355 ELFLSKRLKQL
-366 FTSIDNSIKDKILP
+366 FTSIDNINQDKIFP
-380 IELDMDSFIN
+380 KELDRKSFIK
-390 KLVQTRNY
+390 KLVDTRNY

-403 KKERYPEMITNFNE
+403 KKENHPKLITDFHE

-438 RKYDFRNI
+438 MEYDL

>member
-1 MSFKDYVWNKNFELK
+1 MSFKDYVLDKDFELK
-16 GYFSDSPSNIASNDS
+16 GYFSDSPGNIASNDS

-38 TPQEIILELFGE
+38 TPQEITLELFGE

-94 FSIIKYRIEKFKL
+94 FSIIKYGIENFKL
-107 YNIFYNKLENF
+107 YNIFYSKLENF
-118 DSKPEDWVALIDKL
+118 DSKPEDWVVLIDKL
-132 EKEEVMEFRFSFE
+132 ENEEVMEFRFSFE

-151 EKSLVTFKYKDD
+151 EKSLVTIKHRENKD
-163 KYIFESSVNDYQ
+163 IFESSINDYKS
-175 PTKVLIDT
+175 TNALIKS
-183 LKINFEDCASLY
+183 LKIKFEDSPILY
-195 PLYETTSFRSKYY
+195 SSYTTTSFRSKYY
-208 IKFTPLDSETKEFDD
+208 IKLTPIDSETKKFND

-260 RIPLIN
+260 RISLIN
-266 GKFFVQHA
+266 GKFFVQHD

-291 KLDTNFEQ
+291 KLDTDFDQ

-327 IEDQLVDAIRNLEVY
+327 LEDQLVDAIRNLEVY
-342 SRNFKIEQNGKTR
+342 SRNFKLDENGETR
-355 KLILAERLKEL
+355 KMILSERLKEL
-366 FTSIDNSIKDKILP
+366 FTSIDNINKDKIFP
-380 IELDMDSFIN
+380 KELDRKSFIK
-390 KLVQTRNY
+390 KLVDTRNY

-403 KKERYPEMITNFNE
+403 KKENHPKLITDFHE
-417 MYDTKVLLQEV
+417 MYDTKVLLQEI
-428 LRYYIYKELG
+428 LRYFIYKELG
-438 RKYDFRNI
+438 MEYDLRNL

>member
-1 MSFKDYVWNKNFELK
+1 MSFKDYILDKDFELK
-16 GYFSDSPSNIASNDS
+16 GYFSDSPGNIASNDS
-31 LSGILHY
+31 LSGVLHY
-38 TPQEIILELFGE
+38 TPQEITLELFGE

-94 FSIIKYRIEKFKL
+94 FSIIKYGIEKFKL
-107 YNIFYNKLENF
+107 YNIFYSKLENF
-118 DSKPEDWVALIDKL
+118 DSKSEDWVALIDKL

-151 EKSLVTFKYKDD
+151 EKSLVTIKHRKNKD
-163 KYIFESSVNDYQ
+163 IFESSINDYKS
-175 PTKVLIDT
+175 TNALIKS
-183 LKINFEDCASLY
+183 LKIKFEDSPILY
-195 PLYETTSFRSKYY
+195 SSYTTKSFRSKYY
-208 IKFTPLDSETKEFDD
+208 IKFTPLDSETKKFND

-235 EILSNV
+235 EILSNI

-260 RIPLIN
+260 RIPLIK
-266 GKFFVQHA
+266 GKFFVQHD

-291 KLDTNFEQ
+291 KLDTNFDQ

-327 IEDQLVDAIRNLEVY
+327 LEDQLVDAIRNLEVY
-342 SRNFKIEQNGKTR
+342 SRNFQIDENGKPRELTLS
-355 KLILAERLKEL
+355 KRLKEL
-366 FTSIDNSIKDKILP
+366 FTSIDNINQDKIFP
-380 IELDMDSFIN
+380 KELDRKFFIK
-390 KLVQTRNY
+390 KLVDTRNY

-403 KKERYPEMITNFNE
+403 KKENHPKLITDFHE

-428 LRYYIYKELG
+428 LRYFIYKELG
-438 RKYDFRNI
+438 MNYNL

>member
-94 FSIIKYRIEKFKL
+94 FSIIKYGIEKVKL
-107 YNIFYNKLENF
+107 YNIFYNRLENF

-208 IKFTPLDSETKEFDD
+208 IKFTPLDSKTKKIND
-223 FYDAARKFNGFI
+223 FYDTALKFNEFI

-252 QDVLIDEN
+252 QDIFIAGN
-260 RIPLIN
+260 RIALIK
-266 GKFFVQHA
+266 GKFFAQHA
-274 RKYKKWNKSSQ
+274 RKYKKWNKNSKK
-285 QNISLS
+285 NISLS

-327 IEDQLVDAIRNLEVY
+327 LEGQLVDAIRNLEVY
-342 SRNFKIEQNGKTR
+342 SRNFQNFKIEQNGKSR
-355 KLILAERLKEL
+355 KPSLFERLKRI
-366 FTSIDNSIKDKILP
+366 FTAIDKINKEKIFP
-380 IELDMDSFIN
+380 KELDRKSFIK
-390 KLVQTRNY
+390 KLVDTRNY

-403 KKERYPEMITNFNE
+403 KKENHPKLITDFHE

-438 RKYDFRNI
+438 MEYDL

>member
-1 MSFKDYVWNKNFELK
+1 MSFKDYVLDKDFELK
-16 GYFSDSPSNIASNDS
+16 GYFSDSPGNIASNDS

-38 TPQEIILELFGE
+38 TPQEITLELFGE

-94 FSIIKYRIEKFKL
+94 FSIIKYGIENFKL
-107 YNIFYNKLENF
+107 YNIFYSKLENF
-118 DSKPEDWVALIDKL
+118 DSKPEDWVVLIDKL
-132 EKEEVMEFRFSFE
+132 ENEEVMEFRFSFE

-151 EKSLVTFKYKDD
+151 EKSLVTIKHRENKD
-163 KYIFESSVNDYQ
+163 IFESSINDYKA
-175 PTKVLIDT
+175 TNALIKS
-183 LKINFEDCASLY
+183 LKIKFEDSPILY
-195 PLYETTSFRSKYY
+195 SSYTTTSFRSKYY
-208 IKFTPLDSETKEFDD
+208 IKLTPIDSETKKFND

-260 RIPLIN
+260 RISLIN
-266 GKFFVQHA
+266 GKFFVQHD

-291 KLDTNFEQ
+291 KLDTDFDQ

-327 IEDQLVDAIRNLEVY
+327 VEDQLVDAIRNLEVY
-342 SRNFKIEQNGKTR
+342 SRNFHIDQNGKLRELTLS
-355 KLILAERLKEL
+355 KRLKKL
-366 FTSIDNSIKDKILP
+366 FTSIDNINKDKIFP
-380 IELDMDSFIN
+380 KELDRKSFIK
-390 KLVQTRNY
+390 KLVDTRNY

-403 KKERYPEMITNFNE
+403 KKENHPKLITDFHE
-417 MYDTKVLLQEV
+417 MYDTKVLLQEI
-428 LRYYIYKELG
+428 LRYFIYKELG
-438 RKYDFRNI
+438 MEYDLRNL

>member
-1 MSFKDYVWNKNFELK
+1 MSFKDYVLDKDFELK
-16 GYFSDSPSNIASNDS
+16 GYFSDSPGNIASNDS

-38 TPQEIILELFGE
+38 TPQEITLELFGE

-60 FSKDLEKIYGFS
+60 FNKDLEKIYGFS

-82 YGKTMEHISTPG
+82 YGKTMEYISTPG
-94 FSIIKYRIEKFKL
+94 FSIIKYGIEKFKL
-107 YNIFYNKLENF
+107 YNIFYSKLENF
-118 DSKPEDWVALIDKL
+118 HSKPDDWVALIDKL

-151 EKSLVTFKYKDD
+151 EKSLVTIKRRENKD
-163 KYIFESSVNDYQ
+163 IFESSINDYK
-175 PTKVLIDT
+175 TTNALIKS
-183 LKINFEDCASLY
+183 LKIKFEDSPILY
-195 PLYETTSFRSKYY
+195 LSYTTTSFRSNYY
-208 IKFTPLDSETKEFDD
+208 IKFTPSDSETKNFND

-260 RIPLIN
+260 RIPLIM
-266 GKFFVQHA
+266 GKFFVQHD

-327 IEDQLVDAIRNLEVY
+327 LEDQLVDAIRNLEVY
-342 SRNFKIEQNGKTR
+342 
-355 KLILAERLKEL
+355 
-366 FTSIDNSIKDKILP
+366 
-380 IELDMDSFIN
+380 
-390 KLVQTRNY
+390 
-398 YTHGD
+398 
-403 KKERYPEMITNFNE
+403 
-417 MYDTKVLLQEV
+417 
-428 LRYYIYKELG
+428 
-438 RKYDFRNI
+438 

>member
-1 MSFKDYVWNKNFELK
+1 MSFNDYVWDKDFELK
-16 GYFSDSPSNIASNDS
+16 WYFSDSPSNIASNDS

-38 TPQEIILELFGE
+38 TPQEITLELFGE

-94 FSIIKYRIEKFKL
+94 FSIIKYGIEKFKL
-107 YNIFYNKLENF
+107 YNIFYSKLENF
-118 DSKPEDWVALIDKL
+118 DSKPEDWIALIDKL

-151 EKSLVTFKYKDD
+151 EKSLVTIKYRENKD
-163 KYIFESSVNDYQ
+163 IFESSINDYKS
-175 PTKVLIDT
+175 TNALIKS
-183 LKINFEDCASLY
+183 LKIKFEDSPILY
-195 PLYETTSFRSKYY
+195 SSYTTTSFRSKYF
-208 IKFTPLDSETKEFDD
+208 IKFTPFDSETKKFND

-252 QDVLIDEN
+252 QDILIDEN
-260 RIPLIN
+260 RIPLIK
-266 GKFFVQHA
+266 GKFFVQHD

-291 KLDTNFEQ
+291 KLDTDFDQ

-327 IEDQLVDAIRNLEVY
+327 LEDQLVDAIRNLEVY
-342 SRNFKIEQNGKTR
+342 SRNFQIDQNGKQR
-355 KLILAERLKEL
+355 KLFLSKRLKEL
-366 FTSIDNSIKDKILP
+366 FTSIDNINQDKIFP
-380 IELDMDSFIN
+380 KELDRKSFIK
-390 KLVQTRNY
+390 KLVDTRNY

-403 KKERYPEMITNFNE
+403 KKENQPKLITDFQE

-428 LRYYIYKELG
+428 LRYFIYKELG
-438 RKYDFRNI
+438 MEYDL

>member
-1 MSFKDYVWNKNFELK
+1 MSFNDYVWDKDFELK
-16 GYFSDSPSNIASNDS
+16 GYFSDSPGNIASNDS

-38 TPQEIILELFGE
+38 TPQEITLEIFGE

-60 FSKDLEKIYGFS
+60 FSRDLEKIYGFT

-94 FSIIKYRIEKFKL
+94 FSIIKYGIEKFKL
-107 YNIFYNKLENF
+107 YNIFYSKLENF
-118 DSKPEDWVALIDKL
+118 NSKPEDWIALFDKL
-132 EKEEVMEFRFSFE
+132 EREEVIEFRFSFE

-151 EKSLVTFKYKDD
+151 EKSLVTIKHWENKDV
-163 KYIFESSVNDYQ
+163 FESSINDYK
-175 PTKVLIDT
+175 TTIALIKS
-183 LKINFEDCASLY
+183 LKIKFEDIPILHSSY
-195 PLYETTSFRSKYY
+195 TTTSFRSNYY
-208 IKFTPLDSETKEFDD
+208 IKFTPSDSETKKFND
-223 FYDAARKFNGFI
+223 FYDAALKFNEFI

-252 QDVLIDEN
+252 QDVLIAEN
-260 RIPLIN
+260 RIPLIK

-285 QNISLS
+285 KNISLS
-291 KLDTNFEQ
+291 KLDNNFDQ
-299 ILNHWFDK
+299 ILNNWFDK

-327 IEDQLVDAIRNLEVY
+327 LEDQLVDAIRNLEVY
-342 SRNFKIEQNGKTR
+342 SRNFQIEQNGNTR
-355 KLILAERLKEL
+355 ERTLSERLKEL
-366 FTSIDNSIKDKILP
+366 FTSIDNINQDKIFP
-380 IELDMDSFIN
+380 KELDRKSFIK
-390 KLVQTRNY
+390 KLVDTRNY

-403 KKERYPEMITNFNE
+403 KKENHPKLITDFHE

-438 RKYDFRNI
+438 INYNIEF

>member
-1 MSFKDYVWNKNFELK
+1 MSFKDYVWDKDFELK
-16 GYFSDSPSNIASNDS
+16 GYFSDSPGNIASNDS

-38 TPQEIILELFGE
+38 TPQEITLELFGE

-94 FSIIKYRIEKFKL
+94 FSIIKYGIEKFKL
-107 YNIFYNKLENF
+107 YNIFYRKLENF
-118 DSKPEDWVALIDKL
+118 HSKPEDWIALIDKL
-132 EKEEVMEFRFSFE
+132 EKEEIMEFRFSFE

-151 EKSLVTFKYKDD
+151 EKSLVTIKHRENKD
-163 KYIFESSVNDYQ
+163 IFESSINDYKS
-175 PTKVLIDT
+175 TKAVINSI
-183 LKINFEDCASLY
+183 KINFEDYPLLY
-195 PLYETTSFRSKYY
+195 SLYETTSFRSKYY
-208 IKFTPLDSETKEFDD
+208 IKFTPLDSETKEFND

-260 RIPLIN
+260 RIPLIK
-266 GKFFVQHA
+266 GKFFVQHD
-274 RKYKKWNKSSQ
+274 RNYKKWNKSFQ

-291 KLDTNFEQ
+291 KLDTDFDQ
-299 ILNHWFDK
+299 ILNQWFDK

-327 IEDQLVDAIRNLEVY
+327 LEDQLVDAIRNLEVY
-342 SRNFKIEQNGKTR
+342 SRNFQIDQNR
-355 KLILAERLKEL
+355 KQRKMILAERLKEL
-366 FTSIDNSIKDKILP
+366 FTSIDNNIQDRIFP
-380 IELDMDSFIN
+380 IELDMDSFTD

-403 KKERYPEMITNFNE
+403 KKERYPEMITDFHE

-438 RKYDFRNI
+438 MKYDFRNI

>member
-1 MSFKDYVWNKNFELK
+1 MNFNDYVWDKDFELK
-16 GYFSDSPSNIASNDS
+16 GYFSDSPGNIASNDS

-38 TPQEIILELFGE
+38 TPQEITLELFGE
-50 FPDETGNSFG
+50 FPDEIGSSFG

-94 FSIIKYRIEKFKL
+94 FSIIKYGIEKFKL
-107 YNIFYNKLENF
+107 YNIFYSKLENF
-118 DSKPEDWVALIDKL
+118 DSKPEDWIALIDKL

-151 EKSLVTFKYKDD
+151 EKSLVTIKYRENKD
-163 KYIFESSVNDYQ
+163 IFESSINDYKS
-175 PTKVLIDT
+175 TNALIKS
-183 LKINFEDCASLY
+183 LKIKFEDSPILY
-195 PLYETTSFRSKYY
+195 SSYTTTSFRSKYF
-208 IKFTPLDSETKEFDD
+208 IKFTPFDSETKKFND

-252 QDVLIDEN
+252 QDLLIDEN
-260 RIPLIN
+260 RIPLIK
-266 GKFFVQHA
+266 GKFFVQHD

-291 KLDTNFEQ
+291 KLDTDFDQ

-320 NLHGDLY
+320 NLHSDLY

-342 SRNFKIEQNGKTR
+342 SRNFKIEQNGKSR
-355 KLILAERLKEL
+355 KLILAERLK
-366 FTSIDNSIKDKILP
+366 DNSI
-380 IELDMDSFIN
+380 
-390 KLVQTRNY
+390 
-398 YTHGD
+398 
-403 KKERYPEMITNFNE
+403 
-417 MYDTKVLLQEV
+417 
-428 LRYYIYKELG
+428 
-438 RKYDFRNI
+438 

>member
-1 MSFKDYVWNKNFELK
+1 MSFKDYVLDKDFELK
-16 GYFSDSPSNIASNDS
+16 GYFSDSPGNIASNDS

-38 TPQEIILELFGE
+38 TSQEITLELFGE

-94 FSIIKYRIEKFKL
+94 FSIIKYGIENFKL
-107 YNIFYNKLENF
+107 YNIFYSKLENF
-118 DSKPEDWVALIDKL
+118 DSKPEDWVVLIDKL
-132 EKEEVMEFRFSFE
+132 ENEEVMEFRFSFE

-151 EKSLVTFKYKDD
+151 EKSLVTIKHRENKD
-163 KYIFESSVNDYQ
+163 IFESSINDYKA
-175 PTKVLIDT
+175 TNALIKS
-183 LKINFEDCASLY
+183 LKIKFEDSPILY
-195 PLYETTSFRSKYY
+195 SSYTTTSFRSKYY
-208 IKFTPLDSETKEFDD
+208 IKLTPIDSETKKFND

-260 RIPLIN
+260 RISLIN
-266 GKFFVQHA
+266 GKFFVQHD

-291 KLDTNFEQ
+291 KLDTDFDQ

-327 IEDQLVDAIRNLEVY
+327 VEDQLVDAIRNLEVY
-342 SRNFKIEQNGKTR
+342 SRNFHIDQNGKLRELTLS
-355 KLILAERLKEL
+355 KRLKKL
-366 FTSIDNSIKDKILP
+366 FTSIDNINKDKIFP
-380 IELDMDSFIN
+380 KELDRKSFIK
-390 KLVQTRNY
+390 KLVDTRNY

-403 KKERYPEMITNFNE
+403 KKENHPKLITDFHE
-417 MYDTKVLLQEV
+417 MYDTKVLLQEI
-428 LRYYIYKELG
+428 LRYFIYKELG
-438 RKYDFRNI
+438 MEYDLRNL